1 MAHELQSCVHEC
13 VMPTKVRLIKL
24 LDEIRE
30 VEHPPL
36 RRAPLK
42 PVMLYLMELR
52 SHVADAHLPKKKL
65 IVTLDLHNSPDLP
78 HPVKITH
85 LQPSAPPLV
94 PAMSH

>member
-1 MAHELQSCVHEC
+1 
-13 VMPTKVRLIKL
+13 MPTKVRLIKL

-52 SHVADAHLPKKKL
+52 SHVADAHLPRKKL
-65 IVTLDLHNSPDLP
+65 ILTVDLQTSPDIP
-78 HPVKITH
+78 HPVRITH
-85 LQPSAPPLV
+85 VKPCE
-94 PAMSH
+94 PAAVLALSH

>member
-1 MAHELQSCVHEC
+1 
-13 VMPTKVRLIKL
+13 MPTKVRLIKL
-24 LDEIRE
+24 LDEIRD
-30 VEHPPL
+30 VGYSPL

-52 SHVADAHLPKKKL
+52 SHAADAHLPKKRL
-65 IVTLDLHNSPDLP
+65 IITVDLQNSPDIP

-85 LQPSAPPLV
+85 LQPSEPPPV